1 MNKACSVHIVNDKK
15 TKTWKKNLLEKEA
28 FVIPMAVS
36 TLEISKTSGTMIFS
50 NYDRYEGAW
59 ENDKMEGKG
68 EYLFYDLKRDGYSKS
83 YKGDFHDGKIE
94 GRGVFTSQKETFIG
108 EWQRNI
114 RHGFGRLITKSDRLI
129 SGKWKDGIITEGAV
143 VESDGNK
150 YSGGLKDAEYHGFGT
165 LFHVD
170 GSWMEG
176 LWDEGHFV
184 EGQIYYADGDLAIVK
199 EGKTVS
205 LERWKA

>member
-1 MNKACSVHIVNDKK
+1 ME
-15 TKTWKKNLLEKEA
+15 EK
-28 FVIPMAVS
+28 FTGKGSICYPDGGQY
-36 TLEISKTSGTMIFS
+36 TGDFKDGKRNGSGTMIFS

-114 RHGFGRLITKSDRLI
+114 RWRNLQSNLCM
-129 SGKWKDGIITEGAV
+129 
-143 VESDGNK
+143 VEEK
-150 YSGGLKDAEYHGFGT
+150 R
-165 LFHVD
+165 
-170 GSWMEG
+170 MR
-176 LWDEGHFV
+176 
-184 EGQIYYADGDLAIVK
+184 Q
-199 EGKTVS
+199 VS
-205 LERWKA
+205 STATSRELRFILC